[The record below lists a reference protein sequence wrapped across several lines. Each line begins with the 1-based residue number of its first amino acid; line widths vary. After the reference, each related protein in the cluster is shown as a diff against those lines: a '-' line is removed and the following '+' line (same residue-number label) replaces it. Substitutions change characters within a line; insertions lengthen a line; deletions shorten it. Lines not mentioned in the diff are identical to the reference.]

1 MQAPLSPLVDKG
13 AFAISALLI
22 VPYMGQQCKPYVAI
36 EALPPLGGR
45 GEGIF
50 FISTRYCILFFFTIQ
65 YLVFFFFWNRTSV
78 RIFSHVCLLF
88 AGAACILGVW
98 GDGMSKDETI
108 DMLRCLAYGGISDI
122 VQLAAALR
130 EGNASKLPLHD
141 MDYRAIKAL
150 RVSAQGGVEV
160 DLYDRIAAAEAL
172 RGMEDSGKTGPLY
185 QALMASAEALRMA
198 HLAGEDD
205 EADEDDE

>member
-1 MQAPLSPLVDKG
+1 
-13 AFAISALLI
+13 
-22 VPYMGQQCKPYVAI
+22 
-36 EALPPLGGR
+36 
-45 GEGIF
+45 
-50 FISTRYCILFFFTIQ
+50 
-65 YLVFFFFWNRTSV
+65 
-78 RIFSHVCLLF
+78 
-88 AGAACILGVW
+88 
-98 GDGMSKDETI
+98 MSKDETI

-130 EGNASKLPLHD
+130 EGSCKLPLHD

-198 HLAGEDD
+198 HLADEDD
-205 EADEDDE
+205 EADEGDD

>member
-1 MQAPLSPLVDKG
+1 
-13 AFAISALLI
+13 
-22 VPYMGQQCKPYVAI
+22 MGQQRKPYFAI

-50 FISTRYCILFFFTIQ
+50 FISTRYCIIKRIRYNIL
-65 YLVFFFFWNRTSV
+65 YFFFFCARTSV
-78 RIFSHVCLLF
+78 RVSSHVCLLF

-198 HLAGEDD
+198 HLADEDD
-205 EADEDDE
+205 EAAEGDE

>member
-1 MQAPLSPLVDKG
+1 
-13 AFAISALLI
+13 
-22 VPYMGQQCKPYVAI
+22 
-36 EALPPLGGR
+36 
-45 GEGIF
+45 
-50 FISTRYCILFFFTIQ
+50 
-65 YLVFFFFWNRTSV
+65 
-78 RIFSHVCLLF
+78 
-88 AGAACILGVW
+88 
-98 GDGMSKDETI
+98 MSKDETI

-130 EGNASKLPLHD
+130 EGSASKLPLRD

-172 RGMEDSGKTGPLY
+172 RGMEDSGKMGPIY
-185 QALMASAEALRMA
+185 DALMASAEALRMA
-198 HLAGEDD
+198 Y

>member
-1 MQAPLSPLVDKG
+1 
-13 AFAISALLI
+13 
-22 VPYMGQQCKPYVAI
+22 
-36 EALPPLGGR
+36 
-45 GEGIF
+45 
-50 FISTRYCILFFFTIQ
+50 
-65 YLVFFFFWNRTSV
+65 
-78 RIFSHVCLLF
+78 
-88 AGAACILGVW
+88 
-98 GDGMSKDETI
+98 MSKDETI

-130 EGNASKLPLHD
+130 EGSASKLPLRD

-172 RGMEDSGKTGPLY
+172 RGIEDSGKTGPLY

-198 HLAGEDD
+198 YEAHSDD
-205 EADEDDE
+205 EADEGDE

>member
-1 MQAPLSPLVDKG
+1 
-13 AFAISALLI
+13 
-22 VPYMGQQCKPYVAI
+22 MGQQCKPYSAI
-36 EALPPLGGR
+36 EALPPLGG
-45 GEGIF
+45 GVYFYKHKIL
-50 FISTRYCILFFFTIQ
+50 YLILFIIQ
-65 YLVFFFFWNRTSV
+65 YLVFFLFWNRTSV
-78 RIFSHVCLLF
+78 RFFSNACLLF
-88 AGAACILGVW
+88 CRAACILGVW
-98 GDGMSKDETI
+98 GDRMSKDETI

-160 DLYDRIAAAEAL
+160 DLYDRIVAAEAL
-172 RGMEDSGKTGPLY
+172 RRMEDSGKTGPLY
-185 QALMASAEALRMA
+185 QALMASAEALRTA
-198 HLAGEDD
+198 HPADEAN

>member
-1 MQAPLSPLVDKG
+1 
-13 AFAISALLI
+13 
-22 VPYMGQQCKPYVAI
+22 
-36 EALPPLGGR
+36 
-45 GEGIF
+45 
-50 FISTRYCILFFFTIQ
+50 
-65 YLVFFFFWNRTSV
+65 
-78 RIFSHVCLLF
+78 
-88 AGAACILGVW
+88 
-98 GDGMSKDETI
+98 MSKDETI

-160 DLYDRIAAAEAL
+160 ELYDRIAAAEAL
-172 RGMEDSGKTGPLY
+172 RGIEDSGKTGPLY

-198 HLAGEDD
+198 HLADEDG
-205 EADEDDE
+205 EADEDDG